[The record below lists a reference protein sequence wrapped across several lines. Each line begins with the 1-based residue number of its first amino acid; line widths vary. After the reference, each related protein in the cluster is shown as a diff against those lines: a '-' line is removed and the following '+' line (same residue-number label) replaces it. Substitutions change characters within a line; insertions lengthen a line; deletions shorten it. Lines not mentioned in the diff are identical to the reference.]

1 MWNFATYYFSYM
13 GSYKW
18 EAAIKHFIERSSVT
32 FTFQRGKKCVPS
44 GFSVL
49 NCNHKKKK
57 NRFFWWKDF
66 CTPKLDL
73 FAKTVNDFIEL
84 LVFIWKSS
92 ILEVKQY
99 PEPPIWF
106 LLFYKYFLCI
116 LVESISKKKK
126 MRKQSLE
133 RCSTI
138 FTKGSLKNQRTSH
151 RGI

>member
-1 MWNFATYYFSYM
+1 MCTIRIFS
-13 GSYKW
+13 
-18 EAAIKHFIERSSVT
+18 IKLQS
-32 FTFQRGKKCVPS
+32 Q
-44 GFSVL
+44 
-49 NCNHKKKK
+49 KKKK

-92 ILEVKQY
+92 ILELKQY

-126 MRKQSLE
+126 NAQAITWKVFNYL
-133 RCSTI
+133 
-138 FTKGSLKNQRTSH
+138 H
-151 RGI
+151 